1 MVAKNK
7 EAYQY
12 LNDSV
17 QAFPEG
23 DAFTSIMKTAGFNT
37 ITSKKLTF
45 GICTIYCGKK

>member
-1 MVAKNK
+1 MIAKNK

-23 DAFTSIMKTAGFNT
+23 DAFTNIMEKVGYT
-37 ITSKKLTF
+37 
-45 GICTIYCGKK
+45 